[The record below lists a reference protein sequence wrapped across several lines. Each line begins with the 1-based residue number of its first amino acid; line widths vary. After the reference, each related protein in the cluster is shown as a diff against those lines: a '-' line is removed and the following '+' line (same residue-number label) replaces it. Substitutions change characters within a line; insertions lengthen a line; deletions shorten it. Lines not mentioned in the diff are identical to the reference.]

1 MNLSELHF
9 SHPLWLWTLVI
20 IPLIWALFFLYYG
33 GSKRFH
39 QLEKFIDKHL
49 IPYLLSASQQ
59 KKKKFWIQP
68 LLWSFVWTMVVVA
81 LAGPR
86 WSFTEIS
93 TFSRTQSLA
102 ILLDLS
108 ESMNAK
114 DILPSRLARA
124 KQKIEDLLNF
134 SKGVKIGLVVFAA
147 DPHMIVPLTEDKET
161 IRHLLPSLDTDLI
174 YVQGSK
180 LTPALE
186 MGVTMLENEPCSS
199 KAIVVISDGGFD
211 DASALQTVKKI
222 AEKGV
227 AIHTIGVG
235 SLNGAPLKNREG
247 SVIKKNGSM
256 IISKLEKDKFSEISK
271 IGHGRYFNADH
282 SDEVSFIFQDLEK
295 RSDVEEKTHKTQRFW
310 KEHFYLFVLPTLPFF
325 LFWYRRGYIFSILLL
340 SFIPSYSH
348 ASLLLNQEQKAN
360 KAYELGDY
368 KKANDLFQDPY
379 KKGVASY
386 RLGDYKTAE
395 EMFRKS
401 IRQEVASSAAYNLG
415 NSLAL
420 QNKLEEAI
428 TVYENLLEKWPDH
441 KEARENLEI
450 VKQIAQEKKE
460 KEEKEQSENSSKEE
474 EKSQKEEQSESEKSS
489 ENLNQKNKPDQEAT
503 KSDQEKERPIAR
515 SQEDLDADLWLD
527 QIKNDS
533 KSFLK
538 KKFYLESKKN
548 GTKQEVDPW

>member
-1 MNLSELHF
+1 
-9 SHPLWLWTLVI
+9 
-20 IPLIWALFFLYYG
+20 
-33 GSKRFH
+33 
-39 QLEKFIDKHL
+39 
-49 IPYLLSASQQ
+49 
-59 KKKKFWIQP
+59 
-68 LLWSFVWTMVVVA
+68 
-81 LAGPR
+81 
-86 WSFTEIS
+86 
-93 TFSRTQSLA
+93 
-102 ILLDLS
+102 
-108 ESMNAK
+108 
-114 DILPSRLARA
+114 
-124 KQKIEDLLNF
+124 
-134 SKGVKIGLVVFAA
+134 
-147 DPHMIVPLTEDKET
+147 
-161 IRHLLPSLDTDLI
+161 
-174 YVQGSK
+174 
-180 LTPALE
+180 
-186 MGVTMLENEPCSS
+186 
-199 KAIVVISDGGFD
+199 
-211 DASALQTVKKI
+211 
-222 AEKGV
+222 
-227 AIHTIGVG
+227 
-235 SLNGAPLKNREG
+235 
-247 SVIKKNGSM
+247 
-256 IISKLEKDKFSEISK
+256 
-271 IGHGRYFNADH
+271 
-282 SDEVSFIFQDLEK
+282 
-295 RSDVEEKTHKTQRFW
+295 
-310 KEHFYLFVLPTLPFF
+310 
-325 LFWYRRGYIFSILLL
+325 L

-489 ENLNQKNKPDQEAT
+489 ENLNQKNKPDQEAI
-503 KSDQEKERPIAR
+503 KSDQEKEKPIAR